1 MDLRGLMA
9 RDQVKIFGSVKDFGE
24 SIDYTD
30 ELGTTVKM
38 WAFVEREKLDPTP
51 PVGYGAQTGRQC
63 LYIWIAQSLPEGRAK
78 VTIGVDRILALW
90 RRGDASKTTFRI
102 TAILPDSDGAW
113 HLECTR

>member
-9 RDQVKIFGSVKDFGE
+9 RDQVKIFGAVKDFGE

-30 ELGTTVKM
+30 ELGTTANV
-38 WAFVEREKLDPTP
+38 WAFIERERLDPTAP
-51 PVGYGAQTGRQC
+51 AGYGAQAGRQC
-63 LYIWIAQSLPEGRAK
+63 IYVWLAQSAPEGRAK
-78 VTIGVDRILALW
+78 VTAGVDRIRALW
-90 RRGDASKTTFRI
+90 RRGDPAKTEFRV